1 MWQQILEILSVLG
14 LSAVKFLAGAP
25 LALGYGYNLLQ
36 TFIIITIGGWI
47 GVLTFS
53 FFGAKIDTY
62 FDKRSEKKHT
72 KKFTLKNKLI
82 VKVRRATGMIGIVAI
97 TAPIISIPVG
107 VLISA
112 RMFTDKKK
120 LLTYHLIAIPI
131 WGVILSVFFKYVK
144 DLILG

>member
-14 LSAVKFLAGAP
+14 LSSIKFLAGAP
-25 LALGYGYNLLQ
+25 LALGYGFNAYN

-47 GVLTFS
+47 GVLVFS
-53 FFGAKIDTY
+53 FFGKKIDAY
-62 FDKRSEKKHT
+62 FDKRSEKKHK
-72 KKFTLKNKLI
+72 KKFTFKNKAI
-82 VKVRRATGMIGIVAI
+82 IRVRQTAGMIGIVAI
-97 TAPIISIPVG
+97 TAPLISIPVG

-131 WGVILSVFFKYVK
+131 WGIILTVFFKYVK
-144 DLILG
+144 DLIFG